1 MKGQQQRTRAGCPI
15 YGDASP
21 VIEACIYL
29 KWGGDDLFVGQFN
42 FYLGKMEKKI
52 FWVQGT
58 WCTGCFVV
66 VRGV

>member
-1 MKGQQQRTRAGCPI
+1 MSRGDRRAGCPI
-15 YGDASP
+15 HGDASP
-21 VIEACIYL
+21 DIEGCIYL
-29 KWGGDDLFVGQFN
+29 KWGGDDLFVEQAN

-58 WCTGCFVV
+58 ECTGCYVV